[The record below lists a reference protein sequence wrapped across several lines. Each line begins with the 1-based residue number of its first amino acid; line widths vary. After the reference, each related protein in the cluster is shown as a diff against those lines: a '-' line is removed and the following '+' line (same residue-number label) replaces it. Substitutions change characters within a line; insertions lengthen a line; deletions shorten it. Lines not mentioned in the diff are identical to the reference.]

1 MTGPALRALED
12 AIRAAL
18 AEADAAPSPFERL
31 AATRAVIDVLR
42 AWAGTEGAA
51 VQRTRIVRELSAQG
65 WTYRAIAQE
74 AGVSPARVQQ
84 WIDGEQ

>member
-1 MTGPALRALED
+1 MTGSALRALED

-31 AATRAVIDVLR
+31 AATRAVIEVLR
-42 AWAGTEGAA
+42 SWAGTEGAA

>member
-1 MTGPALRALED
+1 MTGPARRGLDD

-18 AEADAAPSPFERL
+18 AEADALPGPFERL
-31 AATRAVIDVLR
+31 AATREVIDALR
-42 AWAGTEGAA
+42 AWSGTDGA

-65 WTYRAIAQE
+65 WSYRAIAQE